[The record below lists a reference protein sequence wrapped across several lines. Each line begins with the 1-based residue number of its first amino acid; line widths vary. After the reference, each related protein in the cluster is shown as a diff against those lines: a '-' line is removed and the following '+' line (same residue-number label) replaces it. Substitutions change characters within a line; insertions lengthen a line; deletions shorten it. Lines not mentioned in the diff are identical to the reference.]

1 MGGAEAIPINRQSR
15 LYGFRK
21 ELNPSYVLRAG
32 ASASAALHEHIG
44 QRRRGCWMRLGPF
57 FAFGKM
63 DVGIG
68 HPDQTIANSLVGFAV
83 GLLPELVRPIDEIRG
98 VEHIG
103 PRKFTP
109 NPTKRDEQLSFRF

>member
-15 LYGFRK
+15 LDGFRK
-21 ELNPSYVLRAG
+21 KLYYGLRAG
-32 ASASAALHEHIG
+32 ASASAALHELIS
-44 QRRRGCWMRLGPF
+44 QRRRRCWMRLGPV

-68 HPDQTIANSLVGFAV
+68 HPDQTVANSLVCFAV
-83 GLLPELVRPIDEIRG
+83 GLLPELVRPIRG

-103 PRKFTP
+103 PRKCTP
-109 NPTKRDEQLSFRF
+109 NPTKRDERLSFRFSGI